1 MNAFVFYSKF
11 TSVREFPGPA
21 CANSR
26 LVFSSVREFPGPA
39 CANSSCMK
47 GVDEGGDAL
56 EEVAVHVEITVG
68 LIKEKQC
75 FL

>member
-1 MNAFVFYSKF
+1 
-11 TSVREFPGPA
+11 
-21 CANSR
+21 
-26 LVFSSVREFPGPA
+26 
-39 CANSSCMK
+39 MK